1 MVQSGNSSFDY
12 SLIKKPAYVGA
23 TRLIHSLLT
32 KLTSTAIVLTVVLGV
47 ASYIFG
53 LGEWRLAGRELITWF
68 RLLLY
73 GAAMLAILSV
83 TVGETAKWLCLRAI
97 HILFFVPALKED
109 FDNDPV
115 VARSF
120 NAMRTRYLISAACSF
135 FAGAIAFLVLW
146 GMLAEALG
154 GVWADVVC
162 LLVVS
167 ILPTIIAG
175 FLSLPVIN
183 RAIPSNLP
191 PEEREDY
198 RQAMWGSDEMT
209 QRLFRGC

>member
-1 MVQSGNSSFDY
+1 MVQFNDGSFDY
-12 SLIKKPAYVGA
+12 SKVKKPGYVDVV
-23 TRLIHSLLT
+23 RLIHALCT
-32 KLTSTAIVLTVVLGV
+32 KLTSTAIVITVVFGV

-53 LGEWRLAGRELITWF
+53 LGEWRLADRELIIWF
-68 RLLLY
+68 RLALY
-73 GAAMLAILSV
+73 GTVILAILSV

-115 VARSF
+115 VAKSF

-135 FAGAIAFLVLW
+135 LVGAIAFLVLW

-183 RAIPSNLP
+183 RAVPSNLP

-198 RQAMWGSDEMT
+198 RQVMWWSDEMT
-209 QRLFRGC
+209 QRLFKGC